1 MFLVGG
7 KYLKGRT
14 QMSYLQ
20 SGRNK
25 CCCYWEAASMFLS
38 KPASSVPTFKLL
50 FLVTACSFKTWAG
63 GPSQLTTHPSAAP
76 QVLLPMVADL
86 LRVQPL
92 SSWTP
97 KNHPHSLLMV
107 KHLPRPSHCDPCL
120 FLECWLLALASRCWG
135 IAFLPGVACLKLL
148 LVNPPALELV
158 LKQGEVSS
166 FLLGIK

>member
-1 MFLVGG
+1 MGSSFIKLNVYAFQSS
-7 KYLKGRT
+7 KISNFVKCFMMYRYIRT
-14 QMSYLQ
+14 AM
-20 SGRNK
+20 
-25 CCCYWEAASMFLS
+25 CCGVLGHFSCVWL
-38 KPASSVPTFKLL
+38 
-50 FLVTACSFKTWAG
+50 LVTLWTV
-63 GPSQLTTHPSAAP
+63 AP